1 MNRLYYS
8 IKCSY
13 YFHALILPTL
23 INCKLFRLQ
32 RVKNQFHMI
41 FGALYFTVN
50 NIFPVSQ
57 PGVLKNYTFCS
68 QEKLYLFLT
77 LEISV
82 CAIVGFFG

>member
-57 PGVLKNYTFCS
+57 AGVLNFEARKNYT
-68 QEKLYLFLT
+68 FLT

-82 CAIVGFFG
+82 CAMVGFFG